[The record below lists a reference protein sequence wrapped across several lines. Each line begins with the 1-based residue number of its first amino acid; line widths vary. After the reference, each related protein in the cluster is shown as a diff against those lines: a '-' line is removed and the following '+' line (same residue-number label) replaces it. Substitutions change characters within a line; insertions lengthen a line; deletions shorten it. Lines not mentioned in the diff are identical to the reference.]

1 MTTRNKELSE
11 LKCREN
17 SKYTKVRNNII
28 AHQKD
33 LKNAVDQYIKELYY
47 ELDQSYN
54 VIFQSIETDITAIST
69 SIEKANCKLNE
80 IDNFI
85 TKSEVADF
93 FKNFKIFG
101 EYAEIQ
107 QPKVKAIYQSM
118 PNFIPGEI
126 IKYRYNFGILQHDEN
141 SSVNGMNVTSFMQRT
156 LQLTACMLPFY
167 AKNITVNGMYVT
179 SFMQRSIITLTT
191 IEKQFL
197 SEVLHECKP
206 NIFME

>member
-85 TKSEVADF
+85 TKSEVSDF

-141 SSVNGMNVTSFMQRT
+141 SSVVNIINKNKNKNKTQSYTFCFELEQNLTSTNGLHFIQGQSVH
-156 LQLTACMLPFY
+156 
-167 AKNITVNGMYVT
+167 V
-179 SFMQRSIITLTT
+179 
-191 IEKQFL
+191 KQKL
-197 SEVLHECKP
+197 Y
-206 NIFME
+206 